1 MSMPDVPTR
10 GPARSGP
17 YIAAGVLLAV
27 AVIIPL
33 IPPAYSFAEPRWA
46 GIPFFYWYQM
56 LWVPI
61 TAGLVGISYWL
72 VTKED
77 RRRRE
82 AVRDVNGAEEGR

>member
-27 AVIIPL
+27 AILIPL
-33 IPPAYSFAEPRWA
+33 FAPAYSFAEPRWG

-61 TAGLVGISYWL
+61 TAGLVGISYRL
-72 VTKED
+72 VSKED

-82 AVRDVNGAEEGR
+82 AVRGLNGAEEGR